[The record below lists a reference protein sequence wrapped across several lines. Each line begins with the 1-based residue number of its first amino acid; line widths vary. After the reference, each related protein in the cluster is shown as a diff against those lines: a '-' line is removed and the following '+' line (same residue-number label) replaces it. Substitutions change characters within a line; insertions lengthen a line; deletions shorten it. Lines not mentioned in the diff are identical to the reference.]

1 MDKTSGALALTWAL
15 CVSTTTGIAHAGAT
29 LDTVKARGQ
38 LKCGVN
44 TGAAG
49 FSAPDKNGVWHGLD
63 TDFCRVVAAAVLGDA
78 TKVQFVPVT
87 SETRFPTLQSGE
99 IDVLIRQTTTTLSR
113 DTSLGLLFEPPIF
126 YDGQGV
132 MVAAAS
138 GIKSVKDLNKASIC
152 VQPGSTTELN
162 IRDYFHGNNME
173 FQPVV
178 IESLDQVTSTFFS
191 GRCDAL
197 TSDRSDLASSRSIA
211 ANPNDYVLLPEVL
224 SKEPLA
230 PVVRQGDDQWFLIVK
245 WAVYATF
252 IAEEK
257 KLGRDNVE
265 AARTSSSDPEVARF
279 LGSDANIYAGLGLPA
294 DWAFQIV
301 KQVGNYGEIFEANV
315 GPSTPLGLDR
325 GLNRLWSDGGLLYAP
340 PFR

>member
-1 MDKTSGALALTWAL
+1 MNKCMTLALAIAIGT
-15 CVSTTTGIAHAGAT
+15 STFAGAAEAGVT
-29 LDTVKARGQ
+29 LDAVKARGE

-49 FSAPDKNGVWHGLD
+49 FSAPDKDGVWRGLD
-63 TDFCRVVAAAVLGDA
+63 ADFCRVVAAAVLGDA
-78 TKVQFVPVT
+78 KKVQYVPVT
-87 SETRFPTLQSGE
+87 SETRFPTLKAGE

-113 DTSLGLLFEPPIF
+113 DSSLGLLFEPPIF

-132 MVAAAS
+132 LVTKAS
-138 GIKSVKDLNKASIC
+138 GITSVKQLNGAAIC

-162 IRDYFHGNNME
+162 IQDYFRSNKLE
-173 FQPVV
+173 FKPVV
-178 IESLDQVTSTFFS
+178 IESLDQVTNTFFS

-197 TSDRSDLASSRSIA
+197 TSDRSDLASARSIA
-211 ANPNDYVLLPEVL
+211 TNPDDYVLLPEVL

-245 WAVYATF
+245 WAIYATF

-257 KLGRDNVE
+257 KLTRDSVD
-265 AARTSSSDPEVARF
+265 ASRSDSRDPEVSRF
-279 LGSDANIYAGLGLPA
+279 LGSDPDIYAGLGLPA
-294 DWAFQIV
+294 DWAYQIV
-301 KQVGNYGEIFEANV
+301 KQVGNYGEIYEANV
-315 GPSTPLGLDR
+315 GTSTALGLDR
-325 GLNRLWSDGGLLYAP
+325 GLNRMWSDGGLLYAP